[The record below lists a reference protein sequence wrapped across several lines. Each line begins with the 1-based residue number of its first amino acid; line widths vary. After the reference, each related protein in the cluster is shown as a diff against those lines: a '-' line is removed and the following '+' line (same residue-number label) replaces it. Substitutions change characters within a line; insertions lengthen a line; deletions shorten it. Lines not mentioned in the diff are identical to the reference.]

1 MLRPTEC
8 SVSWEALCIFSPF
21 LLCLNWFEMLRC
33 LTIRVRD
40 IPVTP
45 CVFVVVVVVTE
56 CNVRDTKIF
65 GLKK

>member
-1 MLRPTEC
+1 M
-8 SVSWEALCIFSPF
+8 SWEALCIFSPF
-21 LLCLNWFEMLRC
+21 LLGLNWFEMLQC
-33 LTIRVRD
+33 LTRRVGD